1 MNPVLAAALAATI
14 NGAFELWRI
23 HANKPEGWKPT
34 HDDYLALIAEVDAA
48 TKEAR
53 LEAARQRLNLPSDV
67 EPLRETPQA
76 PV

>member
-1 MNPVLAAALAATI
+1 MSPVLAAALAATI

-34 HDDYLALIAEVDAA
+34 HEDYLALIAEVDAA
-48 TKEAR
+48 TKDAR
-53 LEAARQRLNLPSDV
+53 LEAARARLNLPSDV
-67 EPLRETPQA
+67 EPLRESPQA